1 MITGLAHVGCSVS
14 DLDEA
19 MRFYNEHMGIE
30 HGRTQLSD
38 QPYLSDVNGLPDC
51 RIRIGF
57 ALIEGDST
65 PLEVLQYLNPRGQP
79 TGAAFGRP
87 GSPHLCWQVD
97 DLDAALDRL
106 QHAGLTALGRPR
118 RIEHG
123 LWSGASGAYLRGP
136 GGVLTELM
144 AKPGSTGQGRLQRM
158 HHVGYQV
165 TSLEV
170 GLSFMVD
177 ILGFKLESRS
187 SYDDTYYASSAG
199 ERQAQL
205 RSAFLTFPGSSCQL
219 ELLEFRSP
227 DATSADMANYNIGAM
242 HCCFMVDDIHATREA
257 MMAQGVEFVGPP
269 AEVTAGVN
277 KGAFAIYFI
286 GPDGLRFELFQGRA
300 TSVAG

>member
-1 MITGLAHVGCSVS
+1 VITGLAHVGCSVG

-19 MRFYNEHMGIE
+19 MRFYNEYMGIE

-38 QPYLSDVNGLPDC
+38 QPYLSDVNGLPGC

-65 PLEVLQYLNPRGQP
+65 PLEVLQYLNPQGQP

-97 DLDAALDRL
+97 DLDAALERL
-106 QHAGLTALGRPR
+106 QQWGLTALGPPR

-123 LWSGASGAYLRGP
+123 LWSGATGAFLHGP
-136 GGVLTELM
+136 GGVLTELI
-144 AKPGSTGQGRLQRM
+144 ASPRSTGQGRLQRM

-165 TSLEV
+165 SSLEA
-170 GLSFMVD
+170 SMDFMVE
-177 ILGFKLESRS
+177 ILGLELESRS
-187 SYDDTYYASSAG
+187 SYDDAYYASSAG
-199 ERQAQL
+199 KPQALL

-227 DATSADMANYNIGAM
+227 DAMSADMANFNIGAM
-242 HCCFMVDDIHATREA
+242 HCCFMVDDIHATQEA
-257 MMAQGVEFVGPP
+257 MMAAGVEFVGPP

-277 KGAFAIYFI
+277 KGAFAIYFK
-286 GPDGLRFELFQGRA
+286 GPDGLRFELFQGQP